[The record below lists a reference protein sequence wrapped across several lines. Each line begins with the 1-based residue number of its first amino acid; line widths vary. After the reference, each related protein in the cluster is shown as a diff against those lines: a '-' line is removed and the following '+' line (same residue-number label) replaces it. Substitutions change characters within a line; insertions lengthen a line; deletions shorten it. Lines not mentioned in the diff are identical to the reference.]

1 MTDTTPDQRP
11 TVSPAIRA
19 QNPDLDTAWSTIA
32 WWEQTCAYWQAEA
45 QKGYALRDTLAAQT
59 ETQPERA
66 TEPAGG
72 PEWRLR
78 AENGATIR
86 TDAETAR
93 NAMTKGTYSIDGSPI
108 VAALTRPGPDHEW
121 ADTDTDPR
129 TT

>member
-1 MTDTTPDQRP
+1 MTDTTPAPLPAERLAQAP
-11 TVSPAIRA
+11 IISPAIRA
-19 QNPDLDTAWSTIA
+19 QNPDLDTAWATIA
-32 WWEQTCAYWQAEA
+32 WWEQTCDYWRAEA
-45 QKGYALRDTLAAQT
+45 QKGYALRDSLAA
-59 ETQPERA
+59 EPE
-66 TEPAGG
+66 

-108 VAALTRPGPDHEW
+108 AAALTRPGPDDEW
-121 ADTDTDPR
+121 AEADLTR